1 MGCAI
6 FSLPLG
12 LAMCIHMVA
21 QHHIDIETRLGDI
34 AKIHGI
40 RRVAFAQH
48 GVAMLVEG
56 HCRKAFGQSVGNHL
70 LSRAWEELDHLGG
83 DGLAN
88 PIPASVN
95 VSRGFSIDRIF
106 SHANDS
112 TRIFIEFGGSTLL
125 QTKIR
130 EDVAKIHN
138 LLARLAGCIPFSFSC
153 AKRNRLLAS

>member
-40 RRVAFAQH
+40 RRVAFAKH
-48 GVAMLVEG
+48 SVAMLVEG
-56 HCRKAFGQSVGNHL
+56 HCRKAFGQSVGNHP
-70 LSRAWEELDHLGG
+70 LSGAWEELDHLGG

-88 PIPASVN
+88 PISAKS
-95 VSRGFSIDRIF
+95 SR
-106 SHANDS
+106 
-112 TRIFIEFGGSTLL
+112 T
-125 QTKIR
+125 
-130 EDVAKIHN
+130 
-138 LLARLAGCIPFSFSC
+138 
-153 AKRNRLLAS
+153 